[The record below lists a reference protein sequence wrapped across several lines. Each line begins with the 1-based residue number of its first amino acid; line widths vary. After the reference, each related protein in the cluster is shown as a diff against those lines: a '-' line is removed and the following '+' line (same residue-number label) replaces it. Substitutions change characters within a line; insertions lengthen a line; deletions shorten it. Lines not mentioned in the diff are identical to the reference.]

1 MKTTLLFAVA
11 LALAGCVTA
20 PAPLRG
26 EFASSSPDGIGG
38 KSTQTTVRWGGSI
51 ITTEPGADQTCIEV
65 LGRELN
71 DNARPRATPDQS
83 VGRFIARSSPGS
95 YLRLSHVMIRPSFS
109 STGFDSQMASMA
121 GTKVSERMKAKTSA
135 MMTVIAI
142 G

>member
-1 MKTTLLFAVA
+1 MAA
-11 LALAGCVTA
+11 RNA
-20 PAPLRG
+20 P
-26 EFASSSPDGIGG
+26 
-38 KSTQTTVRWGGSI
+38 
-51 ITTEPGADQTCIEV
+51 
-65 LGRELN
+65 
-71 DNARPRATPDQS
+71 TPTPMVS

-142 G
+142 GVKVLPSTPVSVSSGT